1 MSKNLKND
9 DGVIERLVNQD
20 LKTMTRVL
28 ENASKEEVPIEVDGM
43 VYLIPKPISDLIDHL
58 AIQAGIDNPK
68 VNET

>member
-9 DGVIERLVNQD
+9 DGVIERLVNED